1 MSSYFDGQ
9 NAAYVQALYEDFTRN
24 PDAVHPEWREFFR
37 TRRDELQEAGLL
49 VMDGRTST
57 AQAPAPAAG
66 AAPARAAAPRKPP
79 DPAPAPAPTP
89 APPTES
95 PTPDPR
101 LLSLVARASNLLQ
114 AFREHGHQAA
124 RIDPLGSTPPG
135 HPQLDPAYFGTTMEE
150 LEEIPTSV
158 LFPEGGE
165 APLAFTLDRL
175 KAIYGGDLGY
185 EFEHLEDPVKVA
197 WLWDQVERGT
207 HFEGYTDEDR
217 VRTLDR
223 LTQVEGLEQFL
234 HRAYL
239 GQKRFSIEGID
250 MLVPMLDEAIELA
263 VAEGA
268 TEIVIGMAHR
278 GRLNVLKHIMGV
290 SYAEILAEFEE
301 GAAPGSALWVP
312 DPGTGDVKYHH
323 GATGDYPLRAGGTVR
338 VTMAPNPSHL
348 EFVNPVILGMA
359 RTQQYVDR
367 NGGRERDPSLVVPI
381 LIHGDAAF
389 AAEGVVAETLN
400 LARLR
405 GYEVGGTI
413 HIIGNNQVGFTTD
426 PHDGRSTRYASDLAK
441 GYDIPVIHA
450 NGDAPE
456 ECLAAVRLA
465 MAYRAR
471 FHADAVIDLMGYRRH
486 GHNEADEPEYTQP
499 VLYGWI
505 NHHPTVRMQWAG
517 ELVARELVTAEDAD
531 ERVRAMADRL
541 RAIKDGRKRPPEDS
555 APPWQVPSYSA
566 VDQEFQRDTD
576 ISVER
581 IERINETLLKVPDGF
596 TVHPKLVRQLARRG
610 KDFGPEFRVEWGHAE
625 ALAVGSLLEDGV
637 PVRLTGQDSQRGTF
651 SHRHLVLNDAK
662 TGERHSPL
670 AEIPD
675 ARLEIYNSPLT
686 EAATI
691 GFEYGVAVAADRDLV
706 LWEAQF
712 GDFVNVAQVMIDQFL
727 SAGWSKWGQRSRL
740 TLLLPHG
747 YEGQGP
753 EHSSARLERFL
764 QLCAE
769 DNMRVVYPTT
779 PGQYFHLLRLQ
790 AFSEPERPLIVMS
803 PKSLLRHPQA
813 RSSVRE
819 LAEGGFRQVID
830 DGSIEGA
837 EGAERVRR
845 LILCSGKVY
854 YDLAGA
860 EERTE
865 AEDAAIVRV
874 ETLYPFPAEEIRAL
888 HERYPKLEVAI
899 WTQEEPMNMGA
910 LTYILPRL
918 RAVLPREVRLLH
930 VSRPERAS
938 PAEGNPHNH
947 AVAQREV
954 VAKAMAAR

>member
-37 TRRDELQEAGLL
+37 TRRDELREAGLL
-49 VMDGRTST
+49 VVDGRPSAAPVPVPDT
-57 AQAPAPAAG
+57 AAAPAPAA
-66 AAPARAAAPRKPP
+66 APTKPP
-79 DPAPAPAPTP
+79 DPVPVATP
-89 APPTES
+89 APE

-150 LEEIPTSV
+150 LEAIPTSV

-197 WLWDQVERGT
+197 WLWEQVERGT

-263 VAEGA
+263 AAEGA

-323 GATGDYPLRAGGTVR
+323 GATGDYPLRGGGSVR

-367 NGGRERDPSLVVPI
+367 NGGRERNPSLVVPI

-405 GYEVGGTI
+405 GYEVGGAI

-471 FHADAVIDLMGYRRH
+471 FHADTVIDLMGYRRH

-517 ELVARELVTAEDAD
+517 ELVARGLITAEDAD
-531 ERVRAMADRL
+531 ERVRTMADRL
-541 RAIKDGRKRPPEDS
+541 RAIKDGRKPPPEDS

-566 VDQEFQRDTD
+566 VDQELQRDTGV
-576 ISVER
+576 SVER
-581 IERINETLLKVPDGF
+581 LERINETLLEVPDGF

-610 KDFGPEFRVEWGHAE
+610 KDFGPGFRVEWGHAE
-625 ALAVGSLLEDGV
+625 ALGIGSLLEDGV
-637 PVRLTGQDSQRGTF
+637 PIRLTGQDSQRGTF
-651 SHRHLVLNDAK
+651 SHRHLVLNDAR
-662 TGERHSPL
+662 TGERYSPL
-670 AEIPD
+670 AEISD
-675 ARLEIYNSPLT
+675 VRLEIFNSPLT

-764 QLCAE
+764 QLCGE

-803 PKSLLRHPQA
+803 PKSLLRHPRA

-819 LAEGGFRQVID
+819 LAEGRFRKVID
-830 DGSIEGA
+830 DDSIDA
-837 EGAERVRR
+837 EERVRR

-860 EERTE
+860 EERAG

-874 ETLYPFPAEEIRAL
+874 ETLYPFPAREIREL
-888 HERYPKLEVAI
+888 HERYRNVQAVI
-899 WTQEEPMNMGA
+899 WAQEEPMNMGA

-938 PAEGNPHNH
+938 PAEGNPRNH
-947 AVAQREV
+947 AGAQREV
-954 VAKAMAAR
+954 VAQALAAHG